1 MNMKVFSRFLLL
13 FLWLFAITA
22 PSIITLLDTDN
33 PIIIT
38 NLNEEEQQEVI
49 KKSSLEEKMLNDGYF
64 NFSLITLSDQSDKT
78 DYYTLRFVDFTLEIL
93 LPPPEHIS

>member
-1 MNMKVFSRFLLL
+1 MKVFSRYLLL

-22 PSIITLLDTDN
+22 PSIVTLLDTDN
-33 PIIIT
+33 PIIIS

-49 KKSSLEEKMLNDGYF
+49 KKSSLEEKILNNGYF
-64 NFSLITLSDQSDKT
+64 GLSLITLSDQSDIA
-78 DYYTLRFVDFTLEIL
+78 DYYTLRFIDFTLEIL